1 MLHGL
6 FRELLLALLLVPVV
20 TAAADET
27 TAVPSGIRGP
37 EVDFEQ
43 HVAPILLQR
52 CLECH
57 QEADPSGGLALSRAE
72 LLARGGDSGAV
83 IVPGNPQ
90 DSLLFQRVQAGEM
103 PPEQNGHSMALEDSE
118 VQTLRSWIQQGADYP
133 AERVLDL
140 FERTLPGRAG
150 RDWWSLQPL
159 QDVTVPVMYPGQHP
173 IDAFVQRRLQQAGL
187 QPAARAEWSVLIRRL
202 TVQLTGLPPQTL
214 DAGVVPLQPATAAEQ
229 DLLLADLMERLLA
242 MPAYGE
248 RWARHW
254 LDVVRYAD
262 TSGYERDQEKPF
274 SWKYRDWVIQAFN
287 EGLPWDE
294 FIVHQ
299 LAGDQIEN
307 PTQKSV
313 TATGFLRLG
322 TWNDEPN
329 DPQDYTFDRL
339 EDLVHTTSTAF
350 LGLTVKCARCHDHK
364 FDPIPHADYYRF
376 AAAFWTGPVR
386 PRGRALLG
394 GPSAEELG
402 YAEILGW
409 TDTDPD
415 PPPFFVLQAGDRQRP
430 LQRVS
435 PGSLSCLETHPGF
448 STGVAGEFSAASRL
462 QLARWIASDAN
473 PLTARV
479 AVNRIWQHHFGE
491 GLVRSPDNF
500 GFNGESPTH
509 PELLDWLAGE
519 FVSSGWNVRHIH
531 RVILSSRTWQQSSL
545 HSQEEQCDLV
555 DSSNRLLW
563 KMPRRRADAET
574 LRDSLLAVS
583 GELDFRMGGRGF
595 FPEVPAEALEGLSR
609 KGSAWTASP
618 ADQQLRRSIYI
629 YSQRSLLPP
638 MMTAFDFA
646 DTTLPCG
653 RRDSTIV
660 APQALTLLNN
670 DFVHQRAAALA
681 RQLTETVEL
690 QETEIIR
697 AVWARVLNRVP
708 EREELELAAAHL
720 QSQQERFLSLPQL
733 PAAESQVSEELL
745 QFCRIVGSKA
755 QPDEWRKAVPDDCVL
770 LLEAG
775 VGLDLD
781 EQGGVLRWRDQSS
794 HGQDATQQ
802 LADRRPQS
810 ETQNTAHPAAVRFAA
825 AARQYLD
832 LGTDLLSGQQ
842 FSIFAVT
849 SDSGKPGHRELLS
862 NWSGRE
868 GNSVTSLFLG
878 LTAERQIRLSDAMSG
893 LGAMSNLDRP
903 FLFSASSGPLGA
915 MIFQGH
921 RGIHATAAALPER
934 RLDTPWVIGQQGN
947 FDAEYWDGT
956 LSLLMVFSRQLNVEE
971 QELLRGVLL
980 QRYDLPADRESPVEP
995 AELTPRGRA
1004 VASLCLVLMNSNEF
1018 LFID

>member
-1 MLHGL
+1 MVSAAL
-6 FRELLLALLLVPVV
+6 RALLLLLVLVPVV
-20 TAAADET
+20 NAAVDE
-27 TAVPSGIRGP
+27 AVVVQRKAGEPA
-37 EVDFEQ
+37 VDFEQ
-43 HVAPILLQR
+43 HVAPVLLQR

-57 QEADPSGGLALSRAE
+57 QEADPSGGLALTRAE
-72 LLARGGDSGAV
+72 LLFRGGDSGVV
-83 IVPGNPQ
+83 IVPGNPD

-103 PPEQNGHSMALEDSE
+103 PPEQNGHSMALGASE
-118 VQTLRSWIQQGADYP
+118 VQVLRAWILQGAKYP
-133 AERVLDL
+133 EDRVLDL
-140 FERTLPGRAG
+140 FEQTLPGRAG

-159 QDVTVPVMYPGQHP
+159 QDVSVPAMYAGQHP
-173 IDAFVQRRLQQAGL
+173 IDAFVRQRLQQAGL
-187 QPAARAEWSVLIRRL
+187 EPASRAEWSVLIRRL
-202 TVQLTGLPPQTL
+202 SLQLTGLPPQTHEP
-214 DAGVVPLQPATAAEQ
+214 GVVPSQPATTAEE
-229 DLLLADLMERLLA
+229 DLRLADVAERLLS

-254 LDVVRYAD
+254 LDIVRYAD
-262 TSGYERDQEKPF
+262 SSGYERDQEKPF
-274 SWKYRDWVIQAFN
+274 SWKYRDWVIRAFN

-307 PTQKSV
+307 RTEESV

-329 DPQDYTFDRL
+329 DPQDYTYDRL

-386 PRGRALLG
+386 PRGRELLG

-409 TDTDPD
+409 TDTEPD
-415 PPPFFVLQAGDRQRP
+415 PPPFHVLQAGDRQRP
-430 LQRVS
+430 LQQVS
-435 PGSLSCLETHPGF
+435 PGSLSCLESYPGF
-448 STGVAGEFSAASRL
+448 RAGVPGKFSAAPRL

-473 PLTARV
+473 SLTARV
-479 AVNRIWQHHFGE
+479 AVNRIWQQHFGE

-500 GFNGESPTH
+500 GFNGELPTH
-509 PELLDWLAGE
+509 PELLDWLAEE
-519 FVSSGWNVRHIH
+519 FIRSGWNVRHMH
-531 RVILSSRTWQQSSL
+531 RLILSSQTWKQSSI
-545 HSQEEQCDLV
+545 HAQEEQCSLV

-563 KMPRRRADAET
+563 KMHRRRADAET

-583 GELDFRMGGRGF
+583 GELDLQMGGRGF

-609 KGSAWTASP
+609 KGAAWTASP
-618 ADQQLRRSIYI
+618 ADQQLRRSVYI

-653 RRDSTIV
+653 KRDSTIV

-681 RQLTETVEL
+681 RQLTGTVEL
-690 QETEIIR
+690 SDAEVIR
-697 AVWARVLNRVP
+697 AVWMRVLNRVP
-708 EREELELAAAHL
+708 ESEELELAAAHL
-720 QSQQERFLSLPQL
+720 SSQQERFQRHPLPQDT
-733 PAAESQVSEELL
+733 ERSISDELR
-745 QFCRIVGSKA
+745 QFCRVVGTEVRA
-755 QPDEWRKAVPDDCVL
+755 EEWRDAVPEDCVL

-775 VGLDLD
+775 VGLVVD
-781 EQGGVLRWRDQSS
+781 EQGGIARWQDLSRQNR
-794 HGQDATQQ
+794 DATQQ
-802 LADRRPQS
+802 LADRRPRAG
-810 ETQNTAHPAAVRFAA
+810 TANTVEHAAVRFNS

-832 LGTDLLSGQQ
+832 LGTGLLPGQQ
-842 FSIFAVT
+842 FTILAVT

-862 NWSGRE
+862 NWSGRD

-878 LTAERQIRLSDAMSG
+878 LTGESQIRLSDAISG
-893 LGAMSNLDRP
+893 VGEIQNPERP
-903 FLFSASSGPLGA
+903 FLFSASAGPLGA
-915 MIFQGH
+915 MVHQGH
-921 RGIHATAAALPER
+921 RSVHATANPLPER

-956 LSLLMVFSRQLNVEE
+956 LSLLLVFARQLNPEE
-971 QELLRGVLL
+971 QSLLREVLL
-980 QRYDLPADRESPVEP
+980 RRYDLPAEHETPVPP

-1004 VASLCLVLMNSNEF
+1004 VASLSLVLMNSNEF